1 MLSDCEL
8 SGLTSQPDDPA
19 ASHLP
24 VLPVRVPVYSPE
36 ITHNIKDRLK
46 ICQEQHHEC
55 NLTSQEV
62 PILPHRVIDV
72 GAEDSSTSA
81 RLFINDSLQRG
92 EYTCLSYCWGGP
104 QDVSTTTATL
114 EQYSI
119 CLPSDK
125 LPQTI
130 RDAINITRSLAIRY
144 LWVDALCILQDNTD
158 DKSVEIGEMGRIYR
172 NAMVTIA
179 AGSSQRV
186 TDGFLKERT
195 IPYSYQ
201 LPFYLSA
208 GRFGIISLRACE
220 KLGHAKVDPLETR
233 GWTLQESLLSR
244 RVLYYGSRDLLWK
257 CQREHFVPVY
267 KTHHFYFSTLGYQL
281 PASMSSGRKGH
292 HSEIPRLQ
300 SRIWRELVDNYSS
313 RELTILEDRLPALA
327 GIASELQ
334 NIWKDT
340 YLAGMWQNCLIRQL
354 GWQRTY
360 IKDPP
365 PEPFRSP
372 SWSWA
377 SSRSR
382 VIFLEAFRED
392 ARFVA
397 CEVIPVDKKSPL
409 GRVKSAK
416 LTLWAAIKP
425 IPISLDAR
433 AFWMDLGPGGR
444 CSVDQ
449 DSRLLFL
456 GHRSKGY
463 GICLI
468 ISPVGDGTYLRI
480 GVTTMSGP
488 EMDLWR
494 APNLERET
502 VTLI

>member
-1 MLSDCEL
+1 MLSDREF

-24 VLPVRVPVYSPE
+24 VLPLRVPVYSPE
-36 ITHNIKDRLK
+36 ITNNIKDRLK
-46 ICQEQHHEC
+46 ICQEHHPEC
-55 NLTSQEV
+55 TSQEV

-81 RLFINDSLQRG
+81 RLFINDSQQRG

-158 DKSVEIGEMGRIYR
+158 DKTVEIGEMGRIYR

-208 GRFGIISLRACE
+208 GRFGIISLRACI
-220 KLGHAKVDPLETR
+220 KLGHEEVDPLESR

-244 RVLYYGSRDLLWK
+244 RLLYYGSRDLLWK
-257 CQREHFVPVY
+257 CQREHFVPVN
-267 KTHHFYFSTLGYQL
+267 KTHKFYFRTVGYTL
-281 PASMSSGRKGH
+281 PASMSSGRNGH
-292 HSEIPRLQ
+292 HIERPRTQ
-300 SRIWRELVDNYSS
+300 RKIWLYLVDNYSS
-313 RELTILEDRLPALA
+313 RELTIFEDRLPALA

-354 GWQRTY
+354 GWQRNDY
-360 IKDPP
+360 ILKDLP

-377 SSRSR
+377 SSRGR
-382 VIFLEAFRED
+382 VLFCEVFRED

-397 CEVIPVDKKSPL
+397 CEVIPVDKKSPF
-409 GRVKSAK
+409 GRVKSGK
-416 LTLWAAIKP
+416 LTLLAAIKP
-425 IPISLDAR
+425 IPISLKAR
-433 AFWMDLGPGGR
+433 AFGMDLGPGGR

-456 GHRSKGY
+456 GYRPKGR
-463 GICLI
+463 GTCLI
-468 ISPVGDGTYLRI
+468 I
-480 GVTTMSGP
+480 
-488 EMDLWR
+488 
-494 APNLERET
+494 
-502 VTLI
+502 

>member
-1 MLSDCEL
+1 MLSDREF

-24 VLPVRVPVYSPE
+24 VLPLRVPVYSPE
-36 ITHNIKDRLK
+36 ITHNIRDRLK
-46 ICQEQHHEC
+46 ICQEHHHEC
-55 NLTSQEV
+55 TSQEV

-81 RLFINDSLQRG
+81 RLFINDSQQRG

-119 CLPSDK
+119 CLPSDE

-179 AGSSQRV
+179 AASSRQV
-186 TDGFLKERT
+186 KDSFLTERT

-208 GRFGIISLRACE
+208 GRFGTISLRACI
-220 KLGHAKVDPLETR
+220 KLGHEEVDPLESR

-244 RVLYYGSRDLLWK
+244 RILYYGSRDLLWK
-257 CQREHFVPVY
+257 CQREHFVPVN
-267 KTHHFYFSTLGYQL
+267 KTHYFYFSTRGYTL
-281 PASMSSGRKGH
+281 PASMSRH
-292 HSEIPRLQ
+292 HSMRLRLQ
-300 SRIWRELVDNYSS
+300 SKIWREVVENYSS
-313 RELTILEDRLPALA
+313 RELTIFEDHLPALA

-354 GWQRTY
+354 GWQRNDY
-360 IKDPP
+360 IPKDLP
-365 PEPFRSP
+365 PEPFRSS

-377 SSRSR
+377 SSRGR
-382 VIFLEAFRED
+382 VLFFEVFQED

-397 CEVIPVDKKSPL
+397 CDVIPVDKKSPL

-433 AFWMDLGPGGR
+433 AFCMDLGPGGR

-449 DSRLLFL
+449 NSRLLFL
-456 GHRSKGY
+456 GHLPRGR
-463 GICLI
+463 GTCLI

-480 GVTTMSGP
+480 GVTTMSGT

-502 VTLI
+502 VTLM